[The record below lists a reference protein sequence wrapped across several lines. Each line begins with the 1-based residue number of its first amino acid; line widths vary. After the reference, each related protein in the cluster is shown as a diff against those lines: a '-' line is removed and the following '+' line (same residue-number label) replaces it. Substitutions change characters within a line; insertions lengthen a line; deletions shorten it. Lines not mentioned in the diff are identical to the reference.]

1 MITECPNGDPGH
13 IPRQG
18 TGVGY
23 FHKACLTRAG
33 ANMNRKI
40 NLSPRDPVPLTTEDV
55 YRGMQ
60 EVGSYLDIT
69 MQDFR
74 ELYEHAY
81 RIARDRILHSVTA
94 ADIMRVPVLCVGEG
108 DGVIDVI
115 RFLDEHGIS
124 GAPVVDAERR
134 LIGIVSESDVVRLVG
149 GGAATAMSLLHA
161 LLRYGCRPAAPLDVA
176 VGAIMTRKCVAAS
189 AETPLAELLGLLQ
202 RNGINRLPV
211 VDADGRPL
219 GLVSR
224 TDIINAFG
232 VAS

>member
-1 MITECPNGDPGH
+1 
-13 IPRQG
+13 
-18 TGVGY
+18 
-23 FHKACLTRAG
+23 
-33 ANMNRKI
+33 MNRKI

-124 GAPVVDAERR
+124 GAPVVDA
-134 LIGIVSESDVVRLVG
+134 
-149 GGAATAMSLLHA
+149 
-161 LLRYGCRPAAPLDVA
+161 
-176 VGAIMTRKCVAAS
+176 
-189 AETPLAELLGLLQ
+189 
-202 RNGINRLPV
+202 
-211 VDADGRPL
+211 DGRPL

>member
-1 MITECPNGDPGH
+1 
-13 IPRQG
+13 
-18 TGVGY
+18 
-23 FHKACLTRAG
+23 
-33 ANMNRKI
+33 MNRKI
-40 NLSPRDPVPLTTEDV
+40 SLSPRDPVPLTTEDV

-69 MQDFR
+69 MRDFR

-149 GGAATAMSLLHA
+149 GGAVTAMSLLHA
-161 LLRYGCRPAAPLDVA
+161 LFRHGCRPAAPLDVA

-224 TDIINAFG
+224 TDIINAMG
-232 VAS
+232 GAS

>member
-1 MITECPNGDPGH
+1 
-13 IPRQG
+13 
-18 TGVGY
+18 
-23 FHKACLTRAG
+23 
-33 ANMNRKI
+33 MNRKI
-40 NLSPRDPVPLTTEDV
+40 SLSPRDPVPLTTEDV

-94 ADIMRVPVLCVGEG
+94 ADI
-108 DGVIDVI
+108 
-115 RFLDEHGIS
+115 FLDEHGIS

-149 GGAATAMSLLHA
+149 GGAVTAMSLLHA
-161 LLRYGCRPAAPLDVA
+161 LFRHGCRPAAPLDVA